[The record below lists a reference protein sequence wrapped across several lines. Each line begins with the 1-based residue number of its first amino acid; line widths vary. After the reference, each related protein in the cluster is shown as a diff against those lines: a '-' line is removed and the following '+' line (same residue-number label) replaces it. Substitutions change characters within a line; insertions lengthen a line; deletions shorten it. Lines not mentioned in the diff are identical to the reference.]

1 MRHATGIITEKLHVA
16 RLYCNALFNLNETPI
31 MINYTENYILRAA
44 RLTGKSNDS
53 HLQQSSLLQ
62 RAMSAMTSNK
72 NCSKSMNTHH
82 CENTTQHFH
91 NGLTRQGNRQFAL
104 V

>member
-62 RAMSAMTSNK
+62 RAMCAMTSNK
-72 NCSKSMNTHH
+72 NCSKSMNTH
-82 CENTTQHFH
+82 TIVKILRSIFTM
-91 NGLTRQGNRQFAL
+91 GLLGKGTGSL
-104 V
+104 H